1 MLKSVLA
8 CLRPAV
14 VALIASA
21 GLSILLMV
29 IGVGEAIN
37 YIGVALF
44 AVAFF
49 ALRKFKFNPILT
61 MLACGIINLVIHL
74 IFKI

>member
-1 MLKSVLA
+1 
-8 CLRPAV
+8 
-14 VALIASA
+14 
-21 GLSILLMV
+21 MV

-37 YIGVALF
+37 YIGIALF